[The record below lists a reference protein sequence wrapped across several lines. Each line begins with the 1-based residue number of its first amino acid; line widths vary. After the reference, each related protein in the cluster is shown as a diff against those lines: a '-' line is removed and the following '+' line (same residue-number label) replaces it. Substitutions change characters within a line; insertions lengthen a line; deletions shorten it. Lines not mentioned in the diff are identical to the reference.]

1 MSATFSAQ
9 PELPSQSNLPTL
21 SPVTAIRTAKLE
33 NAGESVKVGLPT
45 NPKLYSP
52 INGVVGHT
60 FIRLCLWFDLL
71 SSWKK
76 QNYAPPVDGFLT
88 FATSEPETEAPH
100 GAS

>member
-1 MSATFSAQ
+1 MSTALSVQ
-9 PELPSQSNLPTL
+9 PELPSSPNLSAL
-21 SPVTAIRTAKLE
+21 GAVSPSRTAKP
-33 NAGESVKVGLPT
+33 KV
-45 NPKLYSP
+45 YSP
-52 INGVVGHT
+52 ISGVVGHT

-76 QNYAPPVDGFLT
+76 QNYAPPVDGFLN